1 MNSNGILDVFG
12 HSWRI
17 IAGYFVFWWEHREE
31 GNEAAKE
38 ESCLH
43 LVAAL
48 LPKKSQKKNKQTKK
62 REEEMGGRKSKAIYI
77 NNDVLV
83 SWKMKCMC
91 LYSKDMAFARYPWR
105 CDEERVKNPISVLD
119 FL

>member
-1 MNSNGILDVFG
+1 MVGTSKRNLMSSRGG
-12 HSWRI
+12 TRSG
-17 IAGYFVFWWEHREE
+17 AGRKLFTPRSRF
-31 GNEAAKE
+31 ASKE
-38 ESCLH
+38 K
-43 LVAAL
+43 
-48 LPKKSQKKNKQTKK
+48 PKKKKEKK

-91 LYSKDMAFARYPWR
+91 LYSKDTAFARYPWR